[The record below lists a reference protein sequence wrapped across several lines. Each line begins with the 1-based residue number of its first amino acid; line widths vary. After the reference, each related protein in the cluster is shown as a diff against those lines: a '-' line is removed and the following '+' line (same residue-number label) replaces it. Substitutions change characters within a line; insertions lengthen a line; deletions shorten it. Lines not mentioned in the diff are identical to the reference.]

1 MNLYKLTLEIKS
13 PVITPFQADTIFGH
27 FSWALR
33 YLKGE
38 RRLIEFLEGFNANS
52 TPLLVS
58 DGLPQGFLP
67 KPILKPPNMEEI
79 ERLIIKYFGGD
90 IKSKVR
96 GFTALKKMR
105 KQLFI
110 SCDMFRELNGN
121 LTYLGLYEKVFDCSY
136 CPLWFR
142 ERPCKL
148 DILTCPVLSP
158 ESQERYEIP
167 KFESSE
173 LVAHNTISR
182 MTGRVIE
189 PGGFFGEI
197 ETYHTPDTKFEIYIK
212 GNYFS
217 PDDLQEIFQFIAQSG
232 YGKDKSTGKGQL
244 ETKELIEF
252 SFGEPQNSNAFMSL
266 SSFIP
271 EKDDPI
277 NGYYELLTKY
287 GKLGGD
293 YAKSGFDS
301 KRLNPFKK
309 PLIMLKSGSTFF
321 TTNGE
326 KEFYGQLLENIHQ
339 SDKIKHYGYAF
350 PLRIKME

>member
-27 FSWALR
+27 FSWALK

-38 RRLIEFLEGFNANS
+38 DRLMEFLKGFKANS

-58 DGLPQGFLP
+58 DGFPQGFLP
-67 KPILKPPNMEEI
+67 KPILRPPGMKETEE
-79 ERLIIKYFGGD
+79 LIVEYFGKD
-90 IKSKVR
+90 MKSKVR
-96 GFTALKKMR
+96 GFTALKKL
-105 KQLFI
+105 KKPPFI
-110 SCDMFRELNGN
+110 SWDIFRESKEN
-121 LTYLGLYEKVFDCSY
+121 LSYLRLYEKVFDCSY
-136 CPLWFR
+136 CPLWFKK
-142 ERPCKL
+142 RPCKL
-148 DILTCPVLSP
+148 NILTCPVLNS
-158 ESQERYEIP
+158 ESQERCEIP

-182 MTGRVIE
+182 ITGRVIE

-197 ETYHTPDTKFEIYIK
+197 ETYYSPDTKFEIYIRSED
-212 GNYFS
+212 FS
-217 PDDLQEIFQFIAQSG
+217 ADELQEIFQFIAQSG

-244 ETKELIEF
+244 ELKELIEF
-252 SFGEPQNSNAFMSL
+252 SFDEPKNSNAFISL
-266 SSFIP
+266 SSFVP
-271 EKDDPI
+271 EKDDPT

-301 KRLNPFKK
+301 RGLNPFKK

-326 KEFYGQLLENIHQ
+326 KEFYGRLLENVHQ